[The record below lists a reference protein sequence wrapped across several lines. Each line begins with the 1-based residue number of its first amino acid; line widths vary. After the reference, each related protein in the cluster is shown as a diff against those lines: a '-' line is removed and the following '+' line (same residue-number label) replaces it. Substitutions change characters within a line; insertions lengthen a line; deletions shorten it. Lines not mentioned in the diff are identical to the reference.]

1 MRCTEYKNTFGEK
14 VGEIDIKLFCDNI
27 RDGYWFNKYIFPL
40 RKIFQQSKEK
50 YTKAKTKL
58 PCITPSAVLR
68 QSYNKKTKRP
78 CPPKMED
85 LLEYN
90 RLVIVDFDNLTDYDL
105 VTIPDL
111 IKECKYTYV
120 CFLSPSGRGYK
131 VFVKVGGDRADHKKA
146 FKAVNDFYQKLT
158 GVRPDPSGNNINRL
172 CYVSYDPDCVYNQD
186 AKAFEFQTDLFAVTT
201 PKEKENVQPSSEV
214 ESFPSSHSLNS
225 DSLAATFSN
234 LLNKLERDGHSYVEG
249 RKHDYLKW
257 FCIEA
262 FKYGI
267 KEDECT
273 DFFLNNFDAPAK
285 DISSMVEWTYTKYY
299 PHEKGIYKEYN
310 SKKALKKPK
319 EKPTYKAKL
328 FREYTDLVETHTS
341 GFTKEQV
348 ELFKEDYWGFVEY
361 LEEGLGIADKKIR
374 DKIVNV
380 FYLEEALKEDFVFRL
395 NLMNGQFEY
404 KAIKSKK
411 YSVLDDACYNSL
423 FKHLMYKKGV
433 YSTPAQ
439 IKKSVE
445 SEFSPKEHPLRRI
458 FIEWAAKLEDD
469 KTDYINQVASLVK
482 TDAPKGFF
490 NTVFK
495 KWIVGSVANVFVD
508 NFCTNRYCPILVGG
522 QNTGKTKFFK
532 SLWPSEYPE
541 YFYSGEIDLK
551 SKNSDSVLRLVDTF
565 IIVID
570 EQLAM
575 MENQREWESLKGLI
589 TQDRVKKRRVWGKSD
604 TMAPRIAN
612 FCGSVNPQEILQDPS
627 GNTRFLTFKVSEHI
641 DLNAFADIDITK
653 FWAQAYYLHK
663 ASQKGDFDYLLTP
676 NEWKI
681 MTQYQEKFK
690 KYDVEHQLILDMYEI
705 GNAENYDEF
714 LTTTE
719 IYRAFSEAYP
729 RLNLNPNKIGAALKF
744 LGFSRSRKKRNDG
757 KRAEGWFLKVIK
769 IKEQTSIEELKSA

>member
-1 MRCTEYKNTFGEK
+1 MRCTAYKNTFGEK
-14 VGEIDIKLFCDNI
+14 VGEIDMELFCDNI
-27 RDGYWFNKYIFPL
+27 RDGYWFKTVFPL
-40 RKIFQQSKEK
+40 RQLLTESKEQ

-68 QSYNKKTKRP
+68 QSYSKKNKP
-78 CPPKMED
+78 CPPKMSD

-90 RLVIVDFDNLTDYDL
+90 RLVIVDFDNLTDFEMAT
-105 VTIPDL
+105 VPHA

-120 CFLSPSGRGYK
+120 CFLSPSGQGYK
-131 VFVKVGGDRADHKKA
+131 VFVRVGGDKEVHKKA
-146 FKAVNDFYQKLT
+146 FKAVNEFYQKIT
-158 GVRPDPSGNNINRL
+158 GVKPDPSGNNINRL

-186 AKAFEFQTDLFAVTT
+186 AKTFEFQTDLFTVAQEEK
-201 PKEKENVQPSSEV
+201 KEVQPSSDKK
-214 ESFPSSHSLNS
+214 SLPPSHSHNS
-225 DSLAATFSN
+225 DSVAATFSK
-234 LLNKLERDGHSYVEG
+234 LLNKLERDGYRYSEG
-249 RKHDYLKW
+249 SKHDYLKQ

-267 KEDECT
+267 EKDECSN
-273 DFFLNNFDAPAK
+273 FFLNNFDAPTK
-285 DISSMVEWTYTKYY
+285 DVDSMVEWTYTKYY

-310 SKKALKKPK
+310 SKKAFQKPK

-328 FREYTDLVETHTS
+328 FREYTDLVETHT
-341 GFTKEQV
+341 GGLTEEQID
-348 ELFKEDYWGFVEY
+348 LFKEDYWSFVEY
-361 LEEGLGIADKKIR
+361 LEEALGIKDKKIR
-374 DKIVNV
+374 DKVINV

-404 KAIKSKK
+404 KAAKSKK
-411 YSVLDDACYNSL
+411 YTVLDDAGYNSL
-423 FKHLMYKKGV
+423 SKHLMFLKGV

-445 SEFSPKEHPLRRI
+445 SEFSPKEHPLRRL
-458 FIEWAAKLEDD
+458 FIEWASDVDVEKD
-469 KTDYINQVASLVK
+469 KTDYIDQVASLVK
-482 TDAPKGFF
+482 TDAPKTLW

-495 KWIVGSVANVFVD
+495 KWVVGSVANVFVD

-575 MENQREWESLKGLI
+575 MDNKNEWESLKGLI

-612 FCGSVNPQEILQDPS
+612 FCGSVNPEEILQDPS

-676 NEWKI
+676 SEWKI
-681 MTQYQEKFK
+681 MTKYQEKFK
-690 KYDVEHQLILDMYEI
+690 KYEVEHELILDMYEV
-705 GNAENYDEF
+705 GNAEDYDDF

-719 IYRAFSEAYP
+719 LYRNFSEAYP
-729 RLNLNPNKIGAALKF
+729 RLNLTPNKIGAALKALDF
-744 LGFSRSRKKRNDG
+744 NRSRKKRNDG
-757 KRAEGWFLKVIK
+757 RRAEGWFLKAIK
-769 IKEQTSIEELKSA
+769 IREQTDIEQLKTA